1 MLLKAALARGLDHLP
16 ASPVAP
22 HLFTR
27 QTLNRTDAGLSPLSP
42 LHLALQDFQSVEP
55 VPLDH
60 VEADD
65 QRPVDLPAQG
75 MFPIGPA
82 PDHRQGRAGPE
93 GYLHLPGGFVHPAGV
108 LPAVREV
115 FVIENGH
122 RAAGFSDDARDLLK
136 EIAAGQHLLSQPGHR
151 IVSVLADQQDPVHRQ
166 LVASQSQGRPDAFID
181 GYAEL
186 VGELASDVPLVNL
199 VDIERG
205 DGGPGRDQ
213 AVVGRKSPQEL
224 VHDHAGVAVGEEGG
238 YDGGNFWTGL
248 GALGRPHGCLPGGI
262 ERRFLPGRA

>member
-1 MLLKAALARGLDHLP
+1 M
-16 ASPVAP
+16 
-22 HLFTR
+22 
-27 QTLNRTDAGLSPLSP
+27 
-42 LHLALQDFQSVEP
+42 EP

-75 MFPIGPA
+75 MFPVGPA

-93 GYLHLPGGFVHPAGV
+93 GYLHLPGGLVHPAGV

-115 FVIENGH
+115 LVIENGH
-122 RAAGFSDDARDLLK
+122 RAAGFSDDSRDLLK
-136 EIAAGQHLLSQPGHR
+136 EIAARQHLLSQPGHR
-151 IVSVLADQQDPVHRQ
+151 IVPVLADQQDPVHRQ
-166 LVASQSQGRPDAFID
+166 LVASQRQRCSNA
-181 GYAEL
+181 L
-186 VGELASDVPLVNL
+186 VDWNVEFMGELASDVSPVNL

-205 DGGPGRDQ
+205 DGGPRRDQ

-262 ERRFLPGRA
+262 GRRFLPGRA